1 MQEGKSDSDIVDY
14 MVARYGNFVTYD
26 PPLTPLTM
34 LLWVVPAA
42 AIAMG
47 GWAIVARSRRRVRPG
62 QETFSDGRA
71 PEDKSA
77 GPWIFIPGAVLA
89 LAVGAVSYS
98 QTGHY
103 QQVQRWQQ
111 AVAQTPALLARVQDP
126 KAQPLDEDELRR
138 LASGY
143 ARRCGKIR
151 TLLLRTGL
159 CSGVSAGSW
168 TTPLWRLR
176 PMLALTRWLRI
187 TIVRHLAMRRRCC
200 GYLTRGAM
208 RWCAN

>member
-1 MQEGKSDSDIVDY
+1 MGRAGRSDRHGRLGYS
-14 MVARYGNFVTYD
+14 GPL
-26 PPLTPLTM
+26 PPP
-34 LLWVVPAA
+34 
-42 AIAMG
+42 
-47 GWAIVARSRRRVRPG
+47 RQPG

-138 LASGY
+138 LALGY

-151 TLLLRTGL
+151 TLLLRIGL
-159 CSGVSAGSW
+159 CSGVSQGPGQRRYGDSGLCSRLRAGS
-168 TTPLWRLR
+168 
-176 PMLALTRWLRI
+176 
-187 TIVRHLAMRRRCC
+187 
-200 GYLTRGAM
+200 G
-208 RWCAN
+208 

>member
-1 MQEGKSDSDIVDY
+1 M
-14 MVARYGNFVTYD
+14 
-26 PPLTPLTM
+26 
-34 LLWVVPAA
+34 
-42 AIAMG
+42 
-47 GWAIVARSRRRVRPG
+47 ARSSRRVRPG

-138 LASGY
+138 LALGLRTTLWQNPDASIEDWLMLGRLGRVLDNAAMATQAY
-143 ARRCGKIR
+143 ARAYALAPENDRAWR
-151 TLLLRTGL
+151 LLLK
-159 CSGVSAGSW
+159 
-168 TTPLWRLR
+168 RL
-176 PMLALTRWLRI
+176 PPDD
-187 TIVRHLAMRRRCC
+187 RRRAVIEHHINQTEQR
-200 GYLTRGAM
+200 LTHEYPAVDAQG
-208 RWCAN
+208 